1 MPQIPIQPLGATL
14 RTLFTR
20 QPHGPS
26 MTSWNT
32 EGLVPGEQAKMQL
45 GKTFRLQ
52 RHLSMPK
59 RPVSWA
65 K

>member
-1 MPQIPIQPLGATL
+1 MIQIQLLGATL
-14 RTLFTR
+14 LTLLPS

-32 EGLVPGEQAKMQL
+32 QGLVPGKQAKMQL
-45 GKTFRLQ
+45 DKTFRLQ
-52 RHLSMPK
+52 KHLSMPK

>member
-1 MPQIPIQPLGATL
+1 MIQIQPLGATL
-14 RTLFTR
+14 LTLLPS

-26 MTSWNT
+26 MTS
-32 EGLVPGEQAKMQL
+32 LVPGKQAKMQL
-45 GKTFRLQ
+45 DKTFRLQ
-52 RHLSMPK
+52 KHLSMPK